1 MLAYGQ
7 LVKEIIYLAI
17 EKTNGLRSWNQGG
30 NRDTAHVWKM
40 QLWSEYRREK
50 NAGVDSKWQI
60 SKLFG
65 EKNGLLYSKLCFEA
79 QMWPKSVQGLLKTVN
94 HLQQTTSL
102 QDWTWEGSG
111 FVWSPQFIFLA
122 IHGETPWCQLETH
135 KHENKGLL
143 LIHDSFNLTGATL
156 TIHQKK
162 WGYTEFSWAFKPRH
176 WVLVLLALY
185 QPTQKMWMWRKMWLK
200 LVAILWISSWAFGH
214 ESFHVEQTM
223 LSSLNVGLK

>member
-1 MLAYGQ
+1 MQVLTANDRF
-7 LVKEIIYLAI
+7 LNYLGKKMDCYI
-17 EKTNGLRSWNQGG
+17 QSCVLKPRCDLRVS
-30 NRDTAHVWKM
+30 RA
-40 QLWSEYRREK
+40 
-50 NAGVDSKWQI
+50 
-60 SKLFG
+60 
-65 EKNGLLYSKLCFEA
+65 
-79 QMWPKSVQGLLKTVN
+79 LLKAVN

-143 LIHDSFNLTGATL
+143 LIHDSFNLTAATL

-162 WGYTEFSWAFKPRH
+162 WGYAEFSWAFKPRH
-176 WVLVLLALY
+176 WVLVFLALY

-223 LSSLNVGLK
+223 LSSLSVGLK